1 MYLQTLF
8 ITKEGRFYICRL
20 LYVHVLFL
28 FHMIILLIEGLCK
41 YDVINDLYLLILSK
55 IQNPFHISHMP
66 QKKKGIVALVIEQ
79 KEKFA
84 GNMPS
89 ETYFFL
95 HLQEY
100 I

>member
-66 QKKKGIVALVIEQ
+66 QEIKGHSGISNRTERKICWKHA
-79 KEKFA
+79 K
-84 GNMPS
+84 
-89 ETYFFL
+89 
-95 HLQEY
+95 
-100 I
+100 